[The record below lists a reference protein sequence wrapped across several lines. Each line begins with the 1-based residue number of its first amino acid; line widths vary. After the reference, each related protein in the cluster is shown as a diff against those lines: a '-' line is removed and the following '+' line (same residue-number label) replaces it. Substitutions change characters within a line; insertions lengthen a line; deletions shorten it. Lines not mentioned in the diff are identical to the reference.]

1 MEMLETLQNASSRMR
16 EDEWGREQGLEA
28 ECRIRVYK
36 YNMHEGR
43 DGMGKREAKRGC
55 SVGWS

>member
-1 MEMLETLQNASSRMR
+1 MSGEGSRVWR
-16 EDEWGREQGLEA
+16 QSVEQSVGA

-55 SVGWS
+55 GVGWS